1 MGLLCK
7 VFMSDYLE
15 MIYLNPD
22 LPLYDN
28 QCEQSTAVFERIFI
42 SPLNISHKTPNQE
55 KNIQQTSC
63 IAITQIL
70 NKKKA
75 KIKNPL

>member
-1 MGLLCK
+1 
-7 VFMSDYLE
+7 MSDYLE

-42 SPLNISHKTPNQE
+42 SPLNISHKTLQTKR
-55 KNIQQTSC
+55 KNMKQTSC

-70 NKKKA
+70 IQKKA
-75 KIKNPL
+75 QRFNSKKNPL

>member
-1 MGLLCK
+1 
-7 VFMSDYLE
+7 

-22 LPLYDN
+22 LPLYGN

-42 SPLNISHKTPNQE
+42 SPLNILHKTLQTKR
-55 KNIQQTSC
+55 KNMKQTSC

-70 NKKKA
+70 KKKKA
-75 KIKNPL
+75 HRFNSKKPL